1 MRSRATLKV
10 PNILQMLLRPCAALP
25 VLLLGLLGALSTPG
39 DAATSESAKRFDAN
53 SPISFT
59 ADRLEVVEETQI
71 ATFTGNVK
79 ATQSDFSL
87 QADSIKVYY
96 RQRKRNG
103 QADAPA
109 GGFGGS
115 VARIDTSGNVRIDS
129 QGDVAKGDWAVYDI
143 DKSVII
149 VGGRVT
155 LERGETVIKGSR
167 MELNLE
173 TGRSRFEAVPLP
185 GRDAQVE
192 GAFAPSKD
200 TETDPKADPQ

>member
-1 MRSRATLKV
+1 MPQRGTVIPVLIAGLIGV
-10 PNILQMLLRPCAALP
+10 AAL
-25 VLLLGLLGALSTPG
+25 SSS
-39 DAATSESAKRFDAN
+39 AATQESAKRFDA
-53 SPISFT
+53 SDPISFT

-71 ATFTGNVK
+71 ATFKGNVT

-87 QADSIKVYY
+87 QADSVKVYY
-96 RQRKRNG
+96 RQRKTRGNG
-103 QADAPA
+103 DSPA
-109 GGFGGS
+109 AGFGGS

-129 QGDVAKGDWAVYDI
+129 QGDVAKGDWAVYDV
-143 DKSVII
+143 DKSLII

-155 LERGETVIKGSR
+155 LERGETLIKGSR

-192 GAFAPSKD
+192 GEFAPSKTPESD
-200 TETDPKADPQ
+200 AEAAPE

>member
-1 MRSRATLKV
+1 MPNTRQIMPRPRTAV
-10 PNILQMLLRPCAALP
+10 PALLMAMLGVFLTSGDVAA
-25 VLLLGLLGALSTPG
+25 
-39 DAATSESAKRFDAN
+39 SESEKRFDAN

-79 ATQSDFSL
+79 ASQSDFSL

-96 RQRKRNG
+96 RQRKPKAQSG
-103 QADAPA
+103 AAA

-200 TETDPKADPQ
+200 SETGPKADPQ

>member
-1 MRSRATLKV
+1 MQDIYLAWSRRLPAISVLIVALIGVFSIAGK
-10 PNILQMLLRPCAALP
+10 AA
-25 VLLLGLLGALSTPG
+25 AQ
-39 DAATSESAKRFDAN
+39 ESDKRFDAN

-59 ADRLEVVEETQI
+59 ADRLEIVEETQI

-79 ATQSDFSL
+79 ATQSDFEL
-87 QADSIKVYY
+87 QADSVKVYY
-96 RQRKRNG
+96 RQRKGRA
-103 QADAPA
+103 QTDAPA
-109 GGFGGS
+109 AGFGGS

-129 QGDVAKGDWAVYDI
+129 QGDVAKGDWAVYDV

-200 TETDPKADPQ
+200 SENGAEADPQ

>member
-1 MRSRATLKV
+1 
-10 PNILQMLLRPCAALP
+10 MLVVALIGAAA
-25 VLLLGLLGALSTPG
+25 VSGH
-39 DAATSESAKRFDAN
+39 AATQESAKRFDAN

-71 ATFTGNVK
+71 ATFTGNVT
-79 ATQSDFSL
+79 ATQADFSL
-87 QADSIKVYY
+87 QADSVKVYY
-96 RQRKRNG
+96 RQRKAKS
-103 QADAPA
+103 QTDVQPT
-109 GGFGGS
+109 GFGGS
-115 VARIDTSGNVRIDS
+115 VARIDTSGNVRIVS
-129 QGDVAKGDWAVYDI
+129 QGDIAKGDWAVYDI

-149 VGGRVT
+149 VGGRVI

-185 GRDAQVE
+185 GRDSQVE

-200 TETDPKADPQ
+200 SKTDSNAAPQ

>member
-1 MRSRATLKV
+1 MQNT
-10 PNILQMLLRPCAALP
+10 LQMKSRFRTATRVSVV
-25 VLLLGLLGALSTPG
+25 VLTAVLAVAGAG
-39 DAATSESAKRFDAN
+39 AKESDKRFDAN

-79 ATQSDFSL
+79 ATQADFSL
-87 QADSIKVYY
+87 QADSVKVYY
-96 RQRKRNG
+96 RQRKTKNRT
-103 QADAPA
+103 DAPS

-192 GAFAPSKD
+192 GSFAPTKES
-200 TETDPKADPQ
+200 ETGPKAGPQ